1 MSSWCAPAIR
11 CTSCRDSSSQSVFV
25 LYPPV
30 RGAVIVDLAP
40 DDLAVRFFRD
50 GGTYWE
56 QLERVFAR
64 EGLCAGEQCLCLVC
78 QRFHRRRR
86 TGDLRDKLGHC
97 RTRRRVRGCQCVLLV
112 WGSTHG
118 SSGIMLW
125 LYGHLA
131 DDTQGI
137 PMVWR
142 KQILFARMKEVI
154 SRRVAVGAGHGRGG
168 AALEGCASSLLLRLF
183 R

>member
-11 CTSCRDSSSQSVFV
+11 CTSCRDSSFQSVFV

-64 EGLCAGEQCLCLVC
+64 EGLCALP
-78 QRFHRRRR
+78 
-86 TGDLRDKLGHC
+86 
-97 RTRRRVRGCQCVLLV
+97 RGGFDAVMFLSRN
-112 WGSTHG
+112 G
-118 SSGIMLW
+118 
-125 LYGHLA
+125 
-131 DDTQGI
+131 TQGEAGVGLK
-137 PMVWR
+137 PSSVPKFRML
-142 KQILFARMKEVI
+142 LFA
-154 SRRVAVGAGHGRGG
+154 
-168 AALEGCASSLLLRLF
+168 
-183 R
+183 